1 MKDKLM
7 IVVGAGI
14 ATLVLVTLAFYTQGK
29 ETIELFDIV
38 SIAII
43 MIIVLTSTYLIYDRF
58 KNLRAGLP
66 TQDERLRLAGYK
78 AGYHGFIAAIWSA
91 VGSNMGY
98 ILLFDEELR
107 GGLVVAAVVLVSG
120 FVFMISYI
128 YHARKGN

>member
-1 MKDKLM
+1 MKEKLL
-7 IVVGAGI
+7 IVLGAGI
-14 ATLVLVTLAFYTQGK
+14 ATLVILTLAFYILAK
-29 ETIELFDIV
+29 ETIELFDIA

-43 MIIVLTSTYLIYDRF
+43 LIIVLTSTYLIYDRV
-58 KNLRAGLP
+58 KNLKAGLP
-66 TQDERLRLAGYK
+66 AQDERLKTAGYK
-78 AGYHGFIAAIWSA
+78 AGYYGFIAAIWSA

-128 YHARKGN
+128 YNTRKGN